1 MSAAAEAPGR
11 LRTLPDLLRPGLEL
25 VFVGINPG
33 ERSARLGHYYGH
45 PGNAFWPALSASGL
59 VPRDVGPEDDRRLP
73 LDYGIGFT
81 DVVKRVQTDSTR
93 VADAELRAS
102 APAFRRRIAYASPR
116 AVCFTTTRAFDVL
129 HPRVRASGTWGR
141 QPVQIAGAE
150 GGVVGTLGRAILGLL
165 HILRCRGGGND
176 CAQTRGQDHQAEQA
190 RRLQSFALCGRWG
203 HDPPRFRRRCRI
215 SRACS
220 RRRSTSVP
228 SLWRPSP

>member
-33 ERSARLGHYYGH
+33 EHSARLGHYYGH
-45 PGNAFWPALSASGL
+45 PGNAFWSALSTCGL

-93 VADAELRAS
+93 VSDAELRAS
-102 APAFRRRIAYASPR
+102 EPAFRRRIAYASPR

-150 GGVVGTLGRAILGLL
+150 AWVMPSTSGRAAGYRAEAQRVLRELAIALGRREPAG
-165 HILRCRGGGND
+165 
-176 CAQTRGQDHQAEQA
+176 AA
-190 RRLQSFALCGRWG
+190 S
-203 HDPPRFRRRCRI
+203 
-215 SRACS
+215 
-220 RRRSTSVP
+220 
-228 SLWRPSP
+228 